1 MSKGITILS
10 YGLSLFTLYRRA
22 FVPAQKESIPDR
34 ATGHAK
40 KGDFGPKKQSCD
52 APITKQESHIPDRCS
67 YFTGLRPDNF
77 LCLHVKLS
85 RIL

>member
-1 MSKGITILS
+1 MSKGINILS
-10 YGLSLFTLYRRA
+10 YRLPLFTLYRRA
-22 FVPAQKESIPDR
+22 FVPAQKESILDR
-34 ATGHAK
+34 ASGHAK

-67 YFTGLRPDNF
+67 YFTGLKPDSF

-85 RIL
+85 SVV

>member
-34 ATGHAK
+34 ASVHAK
-40 KGDFGPKKQSCD
+40 KGDFGTKKPRKKQSCD
-52 APITKQESHIPDRCS
+52 APISKQESHIPNLCS
-67 YFTGLRPDNF
+67 YFTG
-77 LCLHVKLS
+77 
-85 RIL
+85 

>member
-10 YGLSLFTLYRRA
+10 YELSLFTLYRRA

-40 KGDFGPKKQSCD
+40 KGDFSPKEQISD
-52 APITKQESHIPDRCS
+52 SPISKQESHIPDRCS
-67 YFTGLRPDNF
+67 YFTGLRPDSF
-77 LCLHVKLS
+77 LCLHVKVS
-85 RIL
+85 SVV